1 MKNSFLESFQQFKII
16 HCLCPKCNTI
26 SRLSEFHIYSDK
38 PSPMTWLDTHE
49 KKIQKIESDEAKF
62 GEIEQ
67 TMRESAHERAQKQVP
82 RLIREA
88 MNNQFSKKKID
99 PYDIKPILH
108 PIEFVLFDGS
118 HQNNLTNVTFLAQK
132 SGSTHMTLLQKQI
145 SDVIKGK
152 HYDWSVARVSNNGDV
167 KFES

>member
-1 MKNSFLESFQQFKII
+1 
-16 HCLCPKCNTI
+16 
-26 SRLSEFHIYSDK
+26 
-38 PSPMTWLDTHE
+38 
-49 KKIQKIESDEAKF
+49 
-62 GEIEQ
+62 
-67 TMRESAHERAQKQVP
+67 
-82 RLIREA
+82 

-132 SGSTHMTLLQKQI
+132 SGSAHMTLLQKQI
-145 SDVIKGK
+145 SDVIKEK